1 MPQRLVPSLLIALA
15 LLAPLLGA
23 GMFARALWTPDEPR
37 EADIAWRMSVQPNR
51 VLPEFGGRLFLEK
64 PPLSYWMSGEGIR
77 QFGNSAAAARVPN
90 ILYSIAVSVALFLLA
105 ANMVGAQGA
114 LPVTLVAGSALLAWR
129 VGIWLAPDA
138 ALMAGVAVALL
149 GAWRGYTAETRGAR
163 LLWYTLMHAG
173 AAWGFMAKSA
183 AGWLVPTLALITL
196 IVWERRWRELGRVE
210 LWAGLL
216 LQAALIAPWIA
227 LVLRQ
232 PAGVAD
238 LQALFWNNLV
248 GRFADV
254 QTYGGPRYA
263 VDHQNYFAKYFL
275 ELPLYLLPWTALV
288 AAAAWRARR
297 AARAMTSVGRRWRF
311 AIAASLP
318 WLLLLSFAA
327 TARDVYASPAII
339 GCALLIG
346 LLVADDAPGRAAGDP
361 GDPQVAHIAA
371 PGAHRVTGW
380 LIVAIGFALLMSGTL
395 LLIAR
400 QDWSRADSWRAVA
413 LVAIAVVVVTLA
425 MRYAAALRSGAQRTA
440 LVTGYVAFALPVVTW
455 ALAFFPLI
463 DSWQDLPGLSLRIA
477 RDTAAQP
484 FALLDP
490 DETTIGTMERV
501 LGRPQPVVLSGSGD
515 VRAIAAAA
523 GEWLRAQGP
532 GARLLVK
539 LPGHAPGE
547 ITRWIATHTGR
558 RLWSEDD
565 GRAASLER
573 AGVAHIVSRY
583 ELPQGRRYALLAA
596 LP

>member
-1 MPQRLVPSLLIALA
+1 
-15 LLAPLLGA
+15 
-23 GMFARALWTPDEPR
+23 
-37 EADIAWRMSVQPNR
+37 
-51 VLPEFGGRLFLEK
+51 
-64 PPLSYWMSGEGIR
+64 
-77 QFGNSAAAARVPN
+77 AA
-90 ILYSIAVSVALFLLA
+90 
-105 ANMVGAQGA
+105 
-114 LPVTLVAGSALLAWR
+114 
-129 VGIWLAPDA
+129 
-138 ALMAGVAVALL
+138 ALL

-183 AGWLVPTLALITL
+183 AGWLVPALALTTM
-196 IVWERRWRELGRVE
+196 IVWERRWRELGRIE

-216 LQAALIAPWIA
+216 LQAAVIAPWIA

-254 QTYGGPRYA
+254 PTYGGPHYA
-263 VDHQNYFAKYFL
+263 VDHQNYFAKYLL

-346 LLVADDAPGRAAGDP
+346 LLVADDAPGRAAGES

-380 LIVAIGFALLMSGTL
+380 LILAIGLALLMSGTL
-395 LLIAR
+395 LLLAR

-413 LVAIAVVVVTLA
+413 LLAIAVVIVTLA

-440 LVTGYVAFALPVVTW
+440 LVTGYAAYALPVAIW
-455 ALAFFPLI
+455 AFAFFPLI
-463 DSWQDLPGLSLRIA
+463 DSWQDLSGLSLRIA
-477 RDTAAQP
+477 RDTAAQS

-515 VRAIAAAA
+515 ARAVATAA
-523 GEWLRAQGP
+523 GAWLRGQGP

-547 ITRWIATHTGR
+547 VTRWIATHTSR

-573 AGVAHIVSRY
+573 AGVARIVSRY
-583 ELPQGRRYALLAA
+583 ELPQGRRYALLAP